1 MTAEK
6 EPLTE
11 EERLEAR
18 RLARERL
25 AKTLSAHPGIIA
37 PTRDIR
43 EFDFDP
49 VEIRG
54 EPLSETIIK
63 MRRC

>member
-1 MTAEK
+1 MTSK
-6 EPLTE
+6 KKPLTE
-11 EERLEAR
+11 EEREEAR
-18 RLARERL
+18 RREKELMDKLLA
-25 AKTLSAHPGIIA
+25 ANPGIIA

-43 EFDFDP
+43 EFVFDP

-54 EPLSETIIK
+54 EPLSATIIK